1 MTIGLNRCVL
11 TPVNLNKWAVVFLE
25 ANRNAVQKFCT
36 TMASQGKEQTIQ
48 EYPKYV
54 LHFSS

>member
-1 MTIGLNRCVL
+1 MTIRVNRCVL

-36 TMASQGKEQTIQ
+36 TMASQGKE
-48 EYPKYV
+48 YLFLKKKKRAP
-54 LHFSS
+54 